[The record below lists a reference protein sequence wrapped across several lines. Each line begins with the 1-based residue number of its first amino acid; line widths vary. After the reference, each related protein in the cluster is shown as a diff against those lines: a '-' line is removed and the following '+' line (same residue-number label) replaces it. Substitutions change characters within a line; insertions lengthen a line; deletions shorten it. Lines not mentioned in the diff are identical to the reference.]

1 MDPRA
6 TSGGRGPAIPIRSV
20 EVMVTTTSS
29 LPDARRRELSP
40 AVAALL
46 AIGGNILVVGIAAF
60 GLAGVAVA
68 AMAVFGAGVLDA
80 L

>member
-1 MDPRA
+1 
-6 TSGGRGPAIPIRSV
+6 
-20 EVMVTTTSS
+20 MVTTTSS